1 VTARSHGAGAAQPR
15 GYDGYMQQ
23 REQHISHAGGSE
35 VPIRYAPRSRKSD
48 LQGEATL
55 LKGEFSARIYNSRL
69 TRIRNTGLI
78 YRLVAAGEGIVRRPF
93 TIGGSPFTSKKVS
106 VM

>member
-1 VTARSHGAGAAQPR
+1 MTARSHGAGAAQPR

-69 TRIRNTGLI
+69 TGIRNTGLI